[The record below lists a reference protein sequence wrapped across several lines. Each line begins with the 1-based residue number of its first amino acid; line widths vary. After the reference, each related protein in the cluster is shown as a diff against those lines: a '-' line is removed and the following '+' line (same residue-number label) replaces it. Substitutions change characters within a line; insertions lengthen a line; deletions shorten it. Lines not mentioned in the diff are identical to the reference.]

1 MRYFAYGF
9 NMQSSHMQECCPGCR
24 LVARALLRDHRL
36 VFSRWW
42 AAWGGGGVGD
52 IQPAA
57 GQVVEGVVWEITP
70 AHCEALDRFE
80 EYPASYTRRDVRV
93 ETADGWTLAA
103 FAYAACPEGDYRPA
117 RAYLGRIIEGAR
129 EQGLSPGY
137 LAFLEAIPTED

>member
-1 MRYFAYGF
+1 MLYFAYGF
-9 NMQSSHMQECCPGCR
+9 NMQSGHMQECCPGCR

-36 VFSRWW
+36 AFSRWW

-57 GQVVEGVVWEITP
+57 GQAVEGVVWEITP

-80 EYPASYTRRDVRV
+80 EYPASYTRKDVRV
-93 ETADGWTLAA
+93 QTDDGRTLAA
-103 FAYAACPEGDYRPA
+103 FAYAARPEGDYRPA
-117 RAYLGRIIEGAR
+117 RAYLDRIIDGAR